1 MLYRP
6 LLILSASV
14 AALGVGTA
22 ASAQAPAAG
31 AAKPVART
39 DLVREITANYKE
51 VDTNNDGAVTSA
63 EIAAAQSRGYQSAEA
78 QFVKRRAEVFAKLDT
93 NKDGQLSAAEFNA
106 GSPVPQRRRVDPAQV
121 LGQLDANKDQKVTVA
136 EFGAT
141 TLATFDRVDLNRDGI
156 ASLDE
161 QQKARAA
168 SR

>member
-6 LLILSASV
+6 LLILSASIAPLGIG
-14 AALGVGTA
+14 AAA
-22 ASAQAPAAG
+22 NAQAPAA
-31 AAKPVART
+31 ATAKPVART

-51 VDTNNDGAVTSA
+51 ADTNNDGAITAA
-63 EIAAAQSRGYQSAEA
+63 EIAAAQTRGYQSAEA
-78 QFVKRRAEVFAKLDT
+78 QFVKRRGEVFGKLDT

-106 GSPVPQRRRVDPAQV
+106 GSPVPQRRQTDPAQL

-141 TLATFDRVDLNRDGI
+141 TLANFDRVDLNRDGI
-156 ASLDE
+156 VSLDE
-161 QQKARAA
+161 QQKARA